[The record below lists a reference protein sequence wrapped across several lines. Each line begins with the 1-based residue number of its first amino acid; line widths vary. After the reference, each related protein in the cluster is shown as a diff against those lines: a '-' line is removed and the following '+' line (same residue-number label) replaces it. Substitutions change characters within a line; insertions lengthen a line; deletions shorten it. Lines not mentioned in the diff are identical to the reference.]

1 LNKEVLKL
9 SPILICEQKIKGTV
23 YGAEGIK
30 AKFDN
35 GKAEVDEAT
44 AKYFARIPGY
54 YVEDDEDTTND
65 GTNATNDGA
74 NDKDRQPGASGL
86 EDDLKK
92 FRELSWQKQKAIIE
106 KGQVSPDRLTAIV
119 DAPSKE
125 EDEIL
130 GFSEAVKKAAK
141 KALEG

>member
-1 LNKEVLKL
+1 M

-30 AKFDN
+30 VKFDN

-65 GTNATNDGA
+65 GA

-86 EDDLKK
+86 EDGLKK